1 MATGWSY
8 DNTKA
13 LITIWGQEDVQRQLD
28 GIQRNRIVY
37 QHVAS
42 ELWKVGVE
50 KTWQQFL
57 TKIKNITFRY
67 RKVSYE
73 KC

>member
-13 LITIWGQEDVQRQLD
+13 LVTIWGQEDVQRQLD

-37 QHVAS
+37 QRVAS
-42 ELWKVGVE
+42 ELRKVGVE
-50 KTWQQFL
+50 KTWQQCR

-67 RKVSYE
+67 RKVSHE

>member
-1 MATGWSY
+1 MVTGWSY
-8 DNTKA
+8 DNTKV

-37 QHVAS
+37 QGVAS
-42 ELWKVGVE
+42 ELQKVGVE
-50 KTWQQFL
+50 KTWQQCR
-57 TKIKNITFRY
+57 TKINNITFRY
-67 RKVSYE
+67 RKVSHE